1 MSKWRS
7 MKRWKRNLIRT
18 VCIIAILYAGLAA
31 FYYITLHTTYTRR
44 IEQLNNFPNFADDG
58 AQITFTFDLNR
69 RDLYMDL
76 IEEFGLDEITAGYE
90 DVALMRVL
98 LNWVSSNF
106 PHHGNSGMPVNLD
119 AMSIVEYVRENPR
132 GINCRGLAIL
142 LAEVL
147 RLYGIEA
154 KHITVMA
161 PEDAHPVHVVTHAFS
176 RELQQWVFLD
186 PTFGVYIT
194 DEYGNFMNLYTLRR
208 AFAEGAVLFVN
219 GDASRGH
226 FNRGFNMREF
236 RQFTADYLFRFVSGT
251 HFGFGSER
259 GDADNLCIMLVPYG
273 FSAPYDFRAF
283 NLVMIF
289 IRLLGGQ
296 GSAAEMDVVTT
307 SADAFFAIPE

>member
-1 MSKWRS
+1 

-18 VCIIAILYAGLAA
+18 ICIIAILYAGLLA

-90 DVALMRVL
+90 DVELMRVL

-106 PHHGNSGMPVNLD
+106 PHHGNSGMPVNRD

-176 RELQQWVFLD
+176 RELQQWIMLD
-186 PTFGVYIT
+186 PTFGVYLT
-194 DEYGNFMNLYTLRR
+194 DEDGNFMNLYTLRH
-208 AFAEGAVLFVN
+208 AFAEGSILFAN
-219 GDASRGH
+219 DDAGLGRYSMWHVRK
-226 FNRGFNMREF
+226 
-236 RQFTADYLFRFVSGT
+236 FTANYLFRFATGT
-251 HFGFGSER
+251 HFGFGSEHR
-259 GDADNLCIMLVPYG
+259 DADNLHIMLVPYG
-273 FSAPYDFRAF
+273 FSMPYDFNALHIEMLLWRMIAF
-283 NLVMIF
+283 A
-289 IRLLGGQ
+289 GG
-296 GSAAEMDVVTT
+296 GVEVDILTT